1 MSRHESLPGKRGHR
15 EQDFNRYEPNWTRTE
30 PAFIVPMQCKP
41 APALPAG
48 ENWTFEIKFD
58 GYRSIAVKRGKE
70 VMLFS
75 RREKVLGKRFPGI
88 LGLYAPYLGASFE
101 PMLKDHRA
109 SVFLAFTVAVTITV
123 TWWA

>member
-1 MSRHESLPGKRGHR
+1 LAVFGEASLLNFG
-15 EQDFNRYEPNWTRTE
+15 
-30 PAFIVPMQCKP
+30 
-41 APALPAG
+41 
-48 ENWTFEIKFD
+48 IKFD
-58 GYRSIAVKRGKE
+58 GYRCIAVKRGKE